1 MRSKLRGW
9 WRYSRLNGP
18 ALAVLVVATGGVAAA
33 ATAVVTVWM
42 AVVAGVLAAALT
54 GLLARGAW
62 RAERARRF
70 GCW

>member
-9 WRYSRLNGP
+9 WRYSDLRAGTVTVVVT
-18 ALAVLVVATGGVAAA
+18 ALLVAITAALATGGGLVWAAA
-33 ATAVVTVWM
+33 AVVTV
-42 AVVAGVLAAALT
+42 VLLIVF
-54 GLLARGAW
+54 GRGAW

>member
-9 WRYSRLNGP
+9 WRYSHLNGP
-18 ALAVLVVATGGVAAA
+18 VVAVLIVATAGIGGAAIDADA
-33 ATAVVTVWM
+33 AWISI
-42 AVVAGVLAAALT
+42 VAGVLVAMLV